1 MERFSKYRL
10 DHVIFW
16 LATVLFHAYT
26 RFSLLETAGWGPFV
40 SEIVV
45 RNLLLAAAIYV
56 NLELL
61 IPRLVSRGRYLA
73 YILFFALNLGGYVSL
88 KNFHDVYLYG
98 HVLNDTT
105 RAAFWPNSFYNFSI
119 GLFYLAF
126 SVALHLSKEWFV
138 QKRMIEKIKL
148 EQLNT
153 ELAYLKSQ
161 INPHFLFNSINT
173 IYFQIDKKNVQ
184 ARETLSRFS
193 DMLRYQL
200 YECNGHEI
208 ALEKEVN
215 YIRNYVELQRM
226 RKDENFQIQVQLND
240 DFTGATIAPLLL
252 IPLVENAFKYVSNF
266 SRSDNTIRIRLS
278 REGKEFSVVV
288 FNTTESSIANAVE
301 HGGIGLQN
309 VRRRLALLYPD
320 RHTLQID
327 KNEGAF
333 EVKLKLQL
341 T

>member
-1 MERFSKYRL
+1 MERFWKYRL

-26 RFSLLETAGWGPFV
+26 RTSLLESAGWGPFL
-40 SEIVV
+40 SEIIV
-45 RNLLLAAAIYV
+45 RNALLAGVIYL
-56 NLELL
+56 NLLVL
-61 IPRLVSRGRYLA
+61 IPKLIERGKHLA
-73 YILFFALNLGGYVSL
+73 FILFFALNLAGYVLL
-88 KNFHDVYLYG
+88 KNTFDAYLYG
-98 HVLNDTT
+98 ALLSDST
-105 RAAFWPNSFYNFSI
+105 RAAFWSNSFYNFSI

-126 SVALHLSKEWFV
+126 SLALHLSKEWFV
-138 QKRMIEKIKL
+138 QKRMIEKIKM
-148 EQLNT
+148 EQLHT

-173 IYFQIDKKNVQ
+173 IYFQIDKKNVE

-208 ALEKEVN
+208 ALEKEMN
-215 YIRNYVELQRM
+215 YIRNYVELQRI
-226 RKDENFQIQVQLND
+226 RKDESFQITLSIDD

-266 SRSDNTIRIRLS
+266 TKSKNAIRIGLN
-278 REGKEFSVVV
+278 REGKAFSAVV
-288 FNTTESSIANAVE
+288 FNTTEAGTQNPVE
-301 HGGIGLQN
+301 HQGIGLQN
-309 VRRRLALLYPD
+309 VKRRLALLYPD
-320 RHTLQID
+320 RHSLQIEKGD
-327 KNEGAF
+327 GTFQVTLN
-333 EVKLKLQL
+333 LQL